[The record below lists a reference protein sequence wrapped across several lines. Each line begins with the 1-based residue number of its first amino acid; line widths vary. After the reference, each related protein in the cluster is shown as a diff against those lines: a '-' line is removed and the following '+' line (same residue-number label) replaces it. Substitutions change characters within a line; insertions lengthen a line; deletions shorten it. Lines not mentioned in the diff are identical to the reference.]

1 VGLGLKIEEME
12 RGRKQFITEIHTGIK
27 KKKKPT
33 DTPKCGLYFKNNLK
47 TDYPLI
53 VTIAKSFV
61 KNILIYYG

>member
-1 VGLGLKIEEME
+1 MGLGLKIEEME
-12 RGRKQFITEIHTGIK
+12 RGRKQFITEIHIGI
-27 KKKKPT
+27 KKKPT